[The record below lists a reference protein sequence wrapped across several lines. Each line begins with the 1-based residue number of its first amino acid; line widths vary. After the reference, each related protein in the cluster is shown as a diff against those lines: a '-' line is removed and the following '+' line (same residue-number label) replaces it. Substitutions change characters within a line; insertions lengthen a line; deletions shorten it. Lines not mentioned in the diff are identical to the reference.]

1 MSTNDP
7 QDDGRQPTQEELLAA
22 YEEQMRN
29 VRVEDV
35 VVQSLA
41 SLIELGGRRAGLAPG
56 PDGQPDGTA
65 DPEQLR
71 VAIEAIKALQPVCE
85 PLLGP
90 NAKQVQQALSQLQV
104 AYAQLAK
111 GGGAADA
118 SGPLGADVSPG
129 GGAGDGGTGGPAGG
143 GSAPGPGGAAP
154 KEPGPV
160 ESGRLWIPGQ

>member
-1 MSTNDP
+1 MSTNEP
-7 QDDGRQPTQEELLAA
+7 QDAGRQPTQEELMAA

-35 VVQSLA
+35 VVQALA

-56 PDGQPDGTA
+56 PDGRPDPA

-71 VAIEAIKALQPVCE
+71 IAIEAVKALQPVCE

-104 AYAQLAK
+104 AYAQLAQ
-111 GGGAADA
+111 GGGGPAADA
-118 SGPLGADVSPG
+118 TGPLGADVSPG
-129 GGAGDGGTGGPAGG
+129 GAAEAPGAAGPAGQ
-143 GSAPGPGGAAP
+143 PPRQ
-154 KEPGPV
+154 EPGPV